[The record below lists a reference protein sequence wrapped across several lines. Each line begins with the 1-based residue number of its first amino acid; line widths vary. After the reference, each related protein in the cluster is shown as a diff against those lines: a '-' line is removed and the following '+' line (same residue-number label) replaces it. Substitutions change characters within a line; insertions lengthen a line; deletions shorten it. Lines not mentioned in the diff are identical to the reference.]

1 MTGEHIELT
10 GDAAKTAKQRANPST
25 EQEAFWGVFALRS
38 TEARMHAKSR
48 FFRTSKGT
56 SVHYLE
62 SGPSEAAPVI
72 LLHGCGSFAEE
83 VLLPFRDTSHRL
95 IALDRPG
102 YGYSDSLDGP
112 ELGPLGQ
119 SFWLEDVLEGLK
131 ITGAVVVAHSIGSAI
146 AVHLAAR
153 RPDLAR
159 RLLLLSPCCSPIY
172 DKPML
177 DLRIATAPI
186 VGTFISRHVLS
197 RCAALLARKGLTAS
211 AFPNEV
217 PTELAALAPERF
229 VNSSAIVTMA
239 NEARLFNRD
248 MAILSRVPSDL
259 ELRVIFG
266 SGDRIIKPARHI
278 EWLRRVHGHP
288 TVRVL
293 EGVGHLPHHSVP
305 GIALEALQE
314 LVSCQAMADPALQ
327 HPRAVA

>member
-1 MTGEHIELT
+1 MSVRPRIVIVDGVPMSAMVAEVSEPRAVIVAIHGGGTTAIYFDCPGHPSLSLLRTG
-10 GDAAKTAKQRANPST
+10 AAAGFT
-25 EQEAFWGVFALRS
+25 V
-38 TEARMHAKSR
+38 
-48 FFRTSKGT
+48 
-56 SVHYLE
+56 V
-62 SGPSEAAPVI
+62 
-72 LLHGCGSFAEE
+72 
-83 VLLPFRDTSHRL
+83 
-95 IALDRPG
+95 ALDRPG

-229 VNSSAIVTMA
+229 EV
-239 NEARLFNRD
+239 RL
-248 MAILSRVPSDL
+248 A
-259 ELRVIFG
+259 
-266 SGDRIIKPARHI
+266 
-278 EWLRRVHGHP
+278 
-288 TVRVL
+288 
-293 EGVGHLPHHSVP
+293 
-305 GIALEALQE
+305 
-314 LVSCQAMADPALQ
+314 
-327 HPRAVA
+327 